1 MQHGRRWDA
10 HFRHHLGVG
19 LQEFE
24 VLQHRMVAEID
35 LAGDAD
41 ALRLGLHALELNA
54 VVVLID
60 LDIVEPVIK
69 VEMPEHAAVLAIGRA
84 LQPNFLLL
92 LDDLRDFLV
101 LDLLQIS
108 CADLTLVALR
118 ARFGDRGGA
127 QIAADMVGAKGGR
140 GSFHGTVSSLSDR
153 ERGLPSTLAAASR
166 LAQRSW
172 DASHCR
178 SSGPNKC
185 RPKRQFSRQ
194 NAPKRR
200 AQSIPLACDSSDF
213 RPTIQ
218 PEAGRARGAPVA
230 SSLGGISMI
239 KRVLMASAAL
249 ALSAALAQAQEV
261 K

>member
-84 LQPNFLLL
+84 LQPNYLLL

-140 GSFHGTVSSLSDR
+140 GSFHGTVSSLEALLVRWNKHRTRASQWSR
-153 ERGLPSTLAAASR
+153 TRPAVNPRCRQPTCAALVGCVPLSF
-166 LAQRSW
+166 
-172 DASHCR
+172 
-178 SSGPNKC
+178 K
-185 RPKRQFSRQ
+185 RPKQVSAKAPIFPTKCAETSR
-194 NAPKRR
+194 PKH
-200 AQSIPLACDSSDF
+200 
-213 RPTIQ
+213 PT
-218 PEAGRARGAPVA
+218 RLR
-230 SSLGGISMI
+230 
-239 KRVLMASAAL
+239 
-249 ALSAALAQAQEV
+249 
-261 K
+261 